1 MNLLEHMGKAAKQ
14 ASWQLAMLSTAKKNQ
29 ALAVIANLLESE
41 SQTILQAN
49 ERDMAAARESGM
61 SEALLDRLLL
71 TPARLA
77 AIANDVRQVCRL
89 NDPVGRVIDGS
100 LLDSGLKLERRRV
113 PLGVIGVIYEARPN
127 VTIDVASLC
136 LKTGNAVILRGGKE
150 RIIPIRRQ

>member
-1 MNLLEHMGKAAKQ
+1 MLEQMGKAAKQ
-14 ASWQLAMLSTAKKNQ
+14 ASWQLAVLSTAKKNQ
-29 ALAVIANLLESE
+29 VLSVMADRLEANSEAILL
-41 SQTILQAN
+41 AN
-49 ERDMAAARESGM
+49 EQDMAQARATGM

-89 NDPVGRVIDGS
+89 NDPVGHVLDGN

-136 LKTGNAVILRGGKE
+136 LRRG
-150 RIIPIRRQ
+150 RRGASGAKGAACGWWGCM

>member
-14 ASWQLAMLSTAKKNQ
+14 ASWQLAMLSTAKNQ

-113 PLGVIGVIYEARPN
+113 PLGG
-127 VTIDVASLC
+127 DWCHL
-136 LKTGNAVILRGGKE
+136 
-150 RIIPIRRQ
+150 